1 MMALLSYNMIHQSL
15 GYSLV
20 TITKVINAVF
30 FLTNQFFG
38 EKYSDLFTFCYAKSF
53 SLDTYGKTTY
63 SLDNFKLFGGL
74 IKEG

>member
-1 MMALLSYNMIHQSL
+1 MQF
-15 GYSLV
+15 V
-20 TITKVINAVF
+20 
-30 FLTNQFFG
+30 FLTNQVFG

-63 SLDNFKLFGGL
+63 SLNNFKLFGGL